1 MSRSLRIEYEDTF
14 YHVMNCGRGRQ
25 RVFIEDA
32 YCPDFLRCLAEAY
45 IRFRA
50 ELYVYC
56 LMGNHYHLLLKTPR
70 GNLSRIM
77 LHVDGVYTQ
86 RRNLRQCYER

>member
-45 IRFRA
+45 IRFR
-50 ELYVYC
+50 
-56 LMGNHYHLLLKTPR
+56 
-70 GNLSRIM
+70 
-77 LHVDGVYTQ
+77 GVVGAPEEINCNCQ
-86 RRNLRQCYER
+86 